1 MKMLLLV
8 FQQSLNQE
16 LHKLLDDLDVKAF
29 TPNVFGMEEAG
40 TAFSSLARPG
50 SNSMILAGIE
60 EELVDLVVA
69 RLKTFRDQLVQ
80 RQQGAKMLMQ
90 VFILPCEPVL

>member
-8 FQQSLNQE
+8 FQQSLDQD
-16 LHKLLDDLDVKAF
+16 LQKLLEDLDVKAF

-40 TAFSSLARPG
+40 TAFSSLAWPG
-50 SNSMILAGIE
+50 SNSMILAGME
-60 EELVDLVVA
+60 EELADLVVA

-80 RQQGAKMLMQ
+80 RQQGAKIPIQ